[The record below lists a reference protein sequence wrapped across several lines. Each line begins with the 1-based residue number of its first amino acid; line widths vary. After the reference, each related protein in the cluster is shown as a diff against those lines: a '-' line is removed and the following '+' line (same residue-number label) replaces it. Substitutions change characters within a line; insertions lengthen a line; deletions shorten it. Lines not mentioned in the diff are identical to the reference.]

1 METTSR
7 DEKNPWEWMQPH
19 DAARMGDVIFD
30 PAEQQRWCRAVMLGG
45 LPYMWR
51 VKAKTVRELA
61 YDRLA
66 LRPGDRVLIIGES
79 VASCGFVD
87 DIRERVGP
95 AGEIVVIDI
104 TDEARDAYFVD
115 KRGRNG
121 ALAAWQFT
129 YTKDFADESFDC
141 VAILQAVQ
149 HCDDWRETGTELL
162 RLMKPGRSLVLA
174 EITFSPKMLTIA
186 SLDLHIDYWI
196 EKIFAGVGF
205 NATEFSYYSSAQ
217 LAAAFEGLVRDPG
230 EFVWNGVELFWG
242 TKP

>member
-1 METTSR
+1 MQTTAR
-7 DEKNPWEWMQPH
+7 DEHNPWEWMQPH
-19 DAARMGDVIFD
+19 DAARMGDIIMD

-51 VKAKTVRELA
+51 IKAKTVRELA

-79 VASCGFVD
+79 VESCGFID
-87 DIRERVGP
+87 DIRERIGP
-95 AGEIVVIDI
+95 TGAIEVIDI

-115 KRGRNG
+115 RRGRNG
-121 ALAAWQFT
+121 HLAAWQFT
-129 YTKDFADESFDC
+129 YTKDVPDEAFDC

-149 HCDDWRETGTELL
+149 HCDDWRETGAELL
-162 RLMKPGRSLVLA
+162 RIMKPGRSLVLA
-174 EITFSPKMLTIA
+174 EITFSPKMLMVA
-186 SLDLHIDYWI
+186 SLDLHIEYWI
-196 EKIFAGVGF
+196 EKIFARVGF
-205 NATEFSYYSSAQ
+205 DATQFSYYSSAD
-217 LAAAFEGLVRDPG
+217 LAASFDGLVNEPG